1 MTFIM
6 DDPYSKLTGIFKE
19 ILDKYAPLKSK
30 EVRGNQAVFMNKD
43 VTKVIMNRSRLKN
56 RYLESLSSSPI
67 RK

>member
-1 MTFIM
+1 M

>member
-1 MTFIM
+1 M

-19 ILDKYAPLKSK
+19 ISDKYAPLKSK

-43 VTKVIMNRSRLKN
+43 VTKVIMNRPRPKN